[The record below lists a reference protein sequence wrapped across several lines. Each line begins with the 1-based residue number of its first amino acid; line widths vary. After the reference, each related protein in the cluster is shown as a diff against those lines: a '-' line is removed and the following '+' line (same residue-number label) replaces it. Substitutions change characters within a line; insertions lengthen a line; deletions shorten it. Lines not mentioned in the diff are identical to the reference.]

1 MKFISTKEA
10 ILAEIIYTMDFT
22 TQKNNLAITSNVYL
36 EAVGDQL
43 IIKATDGKVG
53 FATSITVDVVEEG
66 KALVL
71 QEKLLEILRLLP
83 NGEIKF
89 ATTKEHYFSIIPNG
103 GTQDEKQQKK
113 HIDFKIRMIEA
124 DQFPKLEVIEEEHYF
139 ALPQQSFLDMSEK
152 VVFAVSDDNTRIFLC
167 GVYIERSEG
176 GLTMVATDGR
186 RLSIVERVFEET
198 LPTFAPIIV
207 LPRFFHMLRKI
218 GTGEGMVELAITEST
233 LFARIG
239 GRTFYINLIREQYPN
254 FRRVIPEQ
262 QSYQC
267 TMKIQDMEDALR
279 RVAILIESKAKRLFL
294 DISEGG
300 VLLTSDVS
308 ESGEAKEVVPCQYEG
323 PDCKISLNYTYLLA
337 PLRAME
343 GEYFSINFTEAT
355 RSMTVK
361 PESGR
366 DYMHIIMPM
375 QLNQ

>member
-10 ILAEIIYTMDFT
+10 ILSEIVYTMDFT

-36 EAVGDQL
+36 HATGSQL
-43 IIKATDGKVG
+43 LIKATDSKVG
-53 FATSITVDVVEEG
+53 FSTAITVDVQEEG

-83 NGEIKF
+83 DGDIQF
-89 ATTKEHYFSIIPNG
+89 STGDGYFKIVPIG
-103 GTQDEKQQKK
+103 QG
-113 HIDFKIRMIEA
+113 IDFKIRVIEA
-124 DQFPKLEVIEEEHYF
+124 TQFPTLETIGDDQFF
-139 ALPQQSFLDMSEK
+139 SLPQSSFVGMSDQ
-152 VVFAVSDDNTRIFLC
+152 VSFAVSDDTSRFFLC
-167 GVYIERSEG
+167 GIYIERSEG

-186 RLSIVERVFEET
+186 RLSIVERVFEES

-207 LPRFFHMLRKI
+207 LPKFFHILKKI
-218 GTGEGMVELAITEST
+218 GTGEGMVELAITESI
-233 LFARIG
+233 LFAKIG
-239 GRTFYINLIREQYPN
+239 ERTFYINLIREQYPN
-254 FRRVIPEQ
+254 FRRVIPES

-279 RVAILIESKAKRLFL
+279 RVSLLIESKAKRLFL

-308 ESGEAKEVVPCQYEG
+308 ESGEAKEIVPCQYEG
-323 PDCKISLNYTYLLA
+323 PDCKISLNYTYLLT
-337 PLRAME
+337 PLKAMD

-355 RSMTVK
+355 RSLTVK

-375 QLNQ
+375 QLNA